1 MLLMWR
7 YLTDFGDTAMTV
19 PLAVLTTGVLA
30 ATRQQRLALAWG
42 AVILACAGV
51 TGALKL
57 SFRVCG
63 YPLGASM
70 MSASG
75 HTAMSIAV
83 YGGIAVVVGSTLGP
97 AARAALSLGTAV
109 FTLGIAVS
117 RTIAGF
123 HTPLEVVVGFGVGLA
138 ALLAAIVA
146 VRRWRPAELPLGW
159 LLAGALVVFLVFHGT
174 RWPAE
179 QAIGY
184 VSRWLELLRPLCT

>member
-1 MLLMWR
+1 MWR
-7 YLTDFGDTAMTV
+7 YLTDFGNTAVTV
-19 PLAVLTTGVLA
+19 PLAVLTTGFLVA
-30 ATRQQRLALAWG
+30 ARQQRLALAWG
-42 AVILACAGV
+42 SVILACAAV
-51 TGALKL
+51 MAALKL

-97 AARAALSLGTAV
+97 AARAALFLGTAV

-138 ALLAAIVA
+138 ALLAAIIV
-146 VRRWRPAELPLGW
+146 VRRWRPAELPLWW
-159 LLAGALVVFLVFHGT
+159 LLAGAVVVFLVFHGT

-179 QAIGY
+179 QALDHLA
-184 VSRWLELLRPLCT
+184 RWLDLLRPLCT